1 MVWCVS
7 GYEKFNQM
15 RSDPA
20 LAFLQRCGPPDGE
33 ALAREQN
40 DDDDNDKYVVVQPV
54 CENSQNCSASVREYS
69 QNYTSDIFLSV

>member
-1 MVWCVS
+1 
-7 GYEKFNQM
+7 M

-54 CENSQNCSASVREYS
+54 CENTPKTILLTFFFLFKIPDSVREYS
-69 QNYTSDIFLSV
+69 QNYTFDIFLSV